1 MVPNPNWPA
10 NKVVDEDCWA
20 DIKLLK
26 NVQRIGLRWE
36 GGIAMAVLNSG
47 MVLGPMLAPSI
58 NTSLRLLLQLL
69 AGEKRDQ
76 TTQAKKLDLDDIYI
90 GCIDV
95 RDIAHSLLVL
105 YDNSSAQGRHLCLES
120 IERFIDF
127 TNSIADL
134 YPEHPV
140 HRIREDKQVWV
151 VRAKDP
157 SKKLIGLGV
166 RFTPFDETIRD
177 TVDCLRSKGLI

>member
-1 MVPNPNWPA
+1 MVPNPNWPT

-26 NVQRIGLRWE
+26 KVQRIGLRWE
-36 GGIAMAVLNSG
+36 GGIAMAVLNPG
-47 MVLGPMLAPSI
+47 IVLGPMSV
-58 NTSLRLLLQLL
+58 TSLDARGHVVLLSSDELELCNEYNVWDGTGYKKYL
-69 AGEKRDQ
+69 GEKRDQ

-90 GCIDV
+90 GCVDV
-95 RDIAHSLLVL
+95 RDIAHSLMVL

-120 IERFIDF
+120 IERFVDF

-140 HRIREDKQVWV
+140 HR
-151 VRAKDP
+151 
-157 SKKLIGLGV
+157 
-166 RFTPFDETIRD
+166 
-177 TVDCLRSKGLI
+177 